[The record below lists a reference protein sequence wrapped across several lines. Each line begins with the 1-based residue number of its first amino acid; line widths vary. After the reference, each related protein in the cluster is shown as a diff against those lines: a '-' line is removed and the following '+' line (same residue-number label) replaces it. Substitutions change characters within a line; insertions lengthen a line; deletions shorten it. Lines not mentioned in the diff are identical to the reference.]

1 MDAQD
6 FRRAP
11 GAFLRIQLAEDFDEK
26 RTVIKVVGVGG
37 AGCNAINRMVE
48 AGLAGVELIA
58 ANSDAQVLRKCQAH
72 VCIQL
77 GEQSA
82 RGLGVGGDAAKGR
95 SAALESEGQ
104 LREVLQGADMVFVTT
119 GMGGGTGT
127 GGGPVVSRLAK
138 ELGALTVGIVTKPFE
153 FEGFRRMT
161 IAEQGIQEMRQSV
174 DTLLVIPN
182 QRLFDVIDADTNH
195 DQAFRV
201 ADDVLRK
208 SVQSISDLI
217 TVPGLINLDMMDL
230 RAVMKDAGE
239 ALIGIGEAAG
249 HGRALSAA
257 REAMSSPLLE
267 NVVIDGAKGLI
278 VNIAGRQATL
288 KTSEIEEIVA
298 TIQGTASPEVNFKM
312 GNVYNESLGDSIRVT
327 VIATGFPSKRSR
339 ASFRPAGGR
348 IGSGLRPAPM
358 SEEPTDAQLLKNLND
373 TDRFTKPAYL
383 RMKVRKLR

>member
-1 MDAQD
+1 VDAQD
-6 FRRAP
+6 LRRAP
-11 GAFLRIQLAEDFDEK
+11 GAFLRIQLAEEFDEK

-48 AGLAGVELIA
+48 AGLEGVELIA

-72 VCIQL
+72 INIQL
-77 GEQSA
+77 GEQST

-95 SAALESEGQ
+95 AAALESEGQ

-127 GGGPVVSRLAK
+127 GGGPVVARLAK
-138 ELGALTVGIVTKPFE
+138 ELGALTVGIVTRPFD
-153 FEGFRRMT
+153 FEGLRKAS
-161 IAEQGIQEMRQSV
+161 IADQGIQEMRQSV

-182 QRLFDVIDADTNH
+182 QRLFDVIDPDSNH
-195 DQAFRV
+195 DSAFRM

-217 TVPGLINLDMMDL
+217 TVPGLINLDMNDL

-239 ALIGIGEAAG
+239 ALIGIGEASG
-249 HGRALSAA
+249 PGRAMSAA

-278 VNIAGRQATL
+278 VNIAGRKATL

-298 TIQGTASPEVNFKM
+298 TIQGTASPEVHFKM

-339 ASFRPAGGR
+339 GFRPAGSQFGR
-348 IGSGLRPAPM
+348 TGRPAPAD
-358 SEEPTDAQLLKNLND
+358 SVEPSDAQLLKNLNE
-373 TDRFTKPAYL
+373 TDRWTKPAYL

>member
-1 MDAQD
+1 VDAQD
-6 FRRAP
+6 LRGP
-11 GAFLRIQLAEDFDEK
+11 SGAFLRIQLAEDSDEK
-26 RTVIKVVGVGG
+26 RTIIKVVGVGG

-48 AGLAGVELIA
+48 AGLEGVELIA
-58 ANSDAQVLRKCQAH
+58 ANSDSQVLRKCQAH
-72 VCIQL
+72 VNIQL

-82 RGLGVGGDAAKGR
+82 RGLGVGGDSAKGR
-95 SAALESEGQ
+95 AAALESEGQ
-104 LREVLQGADMVFVTT
+104 LREVLAGADMVFVTT

-127 GGGPVVSRLAK
+127 GGGPVVARLAK
-138 ELGALTVGIVTKPFE
+138 ELNALTVGIVTRPFD
-153 FEGFRRMT
+153 FEGLRRAS
-161 IAEQGIQEMRQSV
+161 IADQGIQEMRQSV

-182 QRLFDVIDADTNH
+182 QRLFDVIDQDSNH
-195 DQAFRV
+195 ESAFRL

-217 TVPGLINLDMMDL
+217 TVPGLINLDMNDL

-249 HGRALSAA
+249 PGRAMSAA

-278 VNIAGRQATL
+278 VNIAGRAATL

-339 ASFRPAGGR
+339 GFRPAGGR
-348 IGSGLRPAPM
+348 AAPLGRAVPAD
-358 SEEPTDAQLLKNLND
+358 SAEPSDAQLLKNLNE
-373 TDRFTKPAYL
+373 TDRWTKPAYL

>member
-1 MDAQD
+1 M
-6 FRRAP
+6 
-11 GAFLRIQLAEDFDEK
+11 RIQLAEDFDEK
-26 RTVIKVVGVGG
+26 RTIIKVVGVGG

-48 AGLAGVELIA
+48 VGLAGVELAA

-82 RGLGVGGDAAKGR
+82 RGLGVGGDSAKGR
-95 SAALESEGQ
+95 AAALESEGQ
-104 LREVLQGADMVFVTT
+104 LREILQGADMVFVTT

-127 GGGPVVSRLAK
+127 GGGPVVARLAK
-138 ELGALTVGIVTKPFE
+138 ELGALTVGIVTRPFE
-153 FEGFRRMT
+153 FEGLRRAS

-182 QRLFDVIDADTNH
+182 QRLFDVIDPDTPH
-195 DQAFRV
+195 DEAFHV

-217 TVPGLINLDMMDL
+217 TVPGLINLDMNDL

-249 HGRALSAA
+249 PGRAMSAA

-312 GNVYNESLGDSIRVT
+312 GNVYNESLGESIRVT
-327 VIATGFPSKRSR
+327 VIATGLPSRR
-339 ASFRPAGGR
+339 GGR
-348 IGSGLRPAPM
+348 GNFRAAGSRSLPGSRPAPQA
-358 SEEPTDAQLLKNLND
+358 EEPSDAKLLRNLNE
-373 TDRFTKPAYL
+373 TDRWTKPAYL

>member
-6 FRRAP
+6 LGGP
-11 GAFLRIQLAEDFDEK
+11 SGAFLRIQLAEDFDEK

-48 AGLAGVELIA
+48 AGLAGTELIA

-72 VCIQL
+72 VNIQL
-77 GEQSA
+77 GEQST
-82 RGLGVGGDAAKGR
+82 RGLGVGGDSSKGR
-95 SAALESEGQ
+95 QAALESEGQ

-127 GGGPVVSRLAK
+127 GGGPVVARLAK
-138 ELGALTVGIVTKPFE
+138 ELGALTVGIVTRPFE
-153 FEGFRRMT
+153 FEGLRRAS

-182 QRLFDVIDADTNH
+182 QRLFDVIDPDTNH

-217 TVPGLINLDMMDL
+217 TVPGLINLDMNDL

-239 ALIGIGEAAG
+239 ALIGIGEASG
-249 HGRALSAA
+249 PGRAMSAA

-339 ASFRPAGGR
+339 MAFRPAGGR
-348 IGSGLRPAPM
+348 QLPGARPAPL
-358 SEEPTDAQLLKNLND
+358 SEEPSDAQLLKSLNE
-373 TDRFTKPAYL
+373 TDRWTKPAYL

>member
-1 MDAQD
+1 M
-6 FRRAP
+6 
-11 GAFLRIQLAEDFDEK
+11 RIQLAEDFDEK

-48 AGLAGVELIA
+48 AGLAGVELAA
-58 ANSDAQVLRKCQAH
+58 ANSDAQVLRECQAH

-77 GEQSA
+77 GEKLT
-82 RGLGVGGDAAKGR
+82 RGLGVGGDAAMGR
-95 SAALESEGQ
+95 AAALESEGQ
-104 LREVLQGADMVFVTT
+104 LREVLQGADLVFVTT

-127 GGGPVVSRLAK
+127 GGGPVVARLAK
-138 ELGALTVGIVTKPFE
+138 ELGALTVGIVTRPFD
-153 FEGFRRMT
+153 FEGVRKAA
-161 IAEQGIQEMRQSV
+161 IADQGIQEMRQSV

-182 QRLFDVIDADTNH
+182 QRLFDVIDPETNH

-217 TVPGLINLDMMDL
+217 TVPGLINLDMNDL

-239 ALIGIGEAAG
+239 ALIGIGEASG
-249 HGRALSAA
+249 PGRALSAA
-257 REAMSSPLLE
+257 REAMQSPLLE

-298 TIQGTASPEVNFKM
+298 TIQGTASPEVHFKM
-312 GNVYNESLGDSIRVT
+312 GNVYNETLGDLIRVT

-339 ASFRPAGGR
+339 GLFRAGGR
-348 IGSGLRPAPM
+348 AAAGSQLGRAAQADAA
-358 SEEPTDAQLLKNLND
+358 EPSDAQLLRNLNE
-373 TDRFTKPAYL
+373 TDRWTKPAYL
-383 RMKVRKLR
+383 RLKVRKLR

>member
-1 MDAQD
+1 M
-6 FRRAP
+6 
-11 GAFLRIQLAEDFDEK
+11 
-26 RTVIKVVGVGG
+26 VGVGG

-48 AGLAGVELIA
+48 AGLAGTELVA

-72 VCIQL
+72 VNIQL
-77 GEQSA
+77 GEQST
-82 RGLGVGGDAAKGR
+82 RGLGVGGDSSKGR
-95 SAALESEGQ
+95 QAALESEGQ
-104 LREVLQGADMVFVTT
+104 LREVLQGADMVFVTA

-127 GGGPVVSRLAK
+127 GGGLVVARLAK
-138 ELGALTVGIVTKPFE
+138 EMGALTVGVVTRPFE
-153 FEGFRRMT
+153 FEGLRRAS

-182 QRLFDVIDADTNH
+182 QRLFDVIDPDTSH

-217 TVPGLINLDMMDL
+217 TVPGLINLDMNDL

-239 ALIGIGEAAG
+239 ALIGIGEASG
-249 HGRALSAA
+249 PGRAMSAA

-288 KTSEIEEIVA
+288 KTAEVEEIVA

-339 ASFRPAGGR
+339 MAFRPAGGR
-348 IGSGLRPAPM
+348 QLPGQRPAPVA
-358 SEEPTDAQLLKNLND
+358 EEPSDAQLLKSLNE
-373 TDRFTKPAYL
+373 TDRWTKPAYL

>member
-1 MDAQD
+1 M
-6 FRRAP
+6 
-11 GAFLRIQLAEDFDEK
+11 RIQLAEDLDEK

-48 AGLAGVELIA
+48 AGLAGVELAA

-77 GEQSA
+77 GEQLA
-82 RGLGVGGDAAKGR
+82 RGLGVGGDSAKGR
-95 SAALESEGQ
+95 AAALESEGQ

-127 GGGPVVSRLAK
+127 GGGPVVARLAK

-153 FEGFRRMT
+153 FEGLRRAAV
-161 IAEQGIQEMRQSV
+161 AEQGIQDMRQSV

-182 QRLFDVIDADTNH
+182 QRLFDVIDPDTPH
-195 DQAFRV
+195 DNAFRV

-217 TVPGLINLDMMDL
+217 TVPGLINLDMNDL

-239 ALIGIGEAAG
+239 ALIGIGEASG
-249 HGRALSAA
+249 PGRAMSAA

-312 GNVYNESLGDSIRVT
+312 GNVYNESLGELIRVT
-327 VIATGFPSKRSR
+327 VIATGFPSRRSARGALR
-339 ASFRPAGGR
+339 APGSRSLPGARPAASR
-348 IGSGLRPAPM
+348 
-358 SEEPTDAQLLKNLND
+358 EPSDAQLLKNLNES
-373 TDRFTKPAYL
+373 DRWTKPAYL